1 MSIYKSLFSQKLK
14 EYRVKNG
21 RNGRMTQEEL
31 AEELN
36 VSVDAIGKYERSLSF
51 IRGDLEY
58 RLTEVLGWSR
68 EDVIACRRDWE
79 ASQSAP
85 EKQSYRLVLNR
96 DILSEFQND
105 PVLVSEAIA
114 ALEIGDENDVPVGF
128 AADHPVWCDLQR
140 AGCVFGSY
148 VMLGSRLVGHAG
160 LMFPGLQIERAF
172 LDRRLDESELKPEL
186 FKRPILPGQYFAYC
200 PEISLATG
208 HEHAARLLLSGYV
221 KLLEDFAE
229 QEVIVRTIGALSIN
243 AMGRQLCE
251 DLGLHYLGSH
261 RTYSDFGVWTMSAK
275 KIAAS
280 VLGRRSPRLCKAYSA
295 ASNDSLLTS
304 A

>member
-1 MSIYKSLFSQKLK
+1 MPAYKSLFSQKLK
-14 EYRVKNG
+14 EHRIRHG

-36 VSVDAIGKYERSLSF
+36 VSVDAVSKYERSLSF
-51 IRGDLEY
+51 IRGDLEC

-68 EDVIACRRDWE
+68 EDVIDCRRDWE
-79 ASQSAP
+79 ASQSQP
-85 EKQSYRLVLNR
+85 DRQSYRLVLNR
-96 DILSEFQND
+96 DILSEFQGD
-105 PVLVSEAIA
+105 PVSVSQAIA
-114 ALEIGDENDVPVGF
+114 ALEVDGENKIPEGF
-128 AADHPVWCDLQR
+128 AADDPCWCELQR

-160 LMFPGLQIERAF
+160 LMFPGAQIEKAF
-172 LDRRLDESELKPEL
+172 FDRKLEEGELKPSF

-208 HEHAARLLLSGYV
+208 HEHAARLLLSGFV
-221 KLLEDFAE
+221 KLLEDFAN
-229 QEVIVRTIGALSIN
+229 QEVIIREIGALSIN

-261 RTYSDFGVWTMSAK
+261 HSYSDFGVWTMSAHE
-275 KIAAS
+275 IATS
-280 VLGRRSPRLCKAYSA
+280 ILGRRSPRLRMAYEE
-295 ASNDSLLTS
+295 AS
-304 A
+304 